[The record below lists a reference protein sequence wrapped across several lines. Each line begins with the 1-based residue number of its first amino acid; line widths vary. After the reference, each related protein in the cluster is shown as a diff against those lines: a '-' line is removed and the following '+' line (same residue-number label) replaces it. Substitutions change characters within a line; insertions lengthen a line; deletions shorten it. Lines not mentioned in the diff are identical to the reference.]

1 MNILSF
7 ILVGFVV
14 GWISSVLIE
23 GHGYGFLGN
32 TLIGIAGAFIGG
44 LAFDS
49 FSNLEYGLWG
59 SVGTALVGAIV
70 LLFVADLFS
79 MAFKSRG
86 VIHKKH

>member
-1 MNILSF
+1 MNIVSF
-7 ILVGFVV
+7 ILVGLVV

-23 GHGYGFLGN
+23 GHGFGFLGN
-32 TLIGIAGAFIGG
+32 TIIGIAGAFVGG

-70 LLFVADLFS
+70 LLFFADLLS
-79 MAFKSRG
+79 QAYKSRS
-86 VIHKKH
+86 VLQKKH

>member
-1 MNILSF
+1 MNIISF

-23 GHGYGFLGN
+23 GHGFGFLGN
-32 TLIGIAGAFIGG
+32 SLIGIAGAFVGG

-59 SVGTALVGAIV
+59 SVGTALVGSIV
-70 LLFVADLFS
+70 LLFFADLIA

-86 VIHKKH
+86 QLHKRH